1 MREKVC
7 VCVCVCGVNI
17 YESIAN
23 TYACIVNIY
32 ACIRCTYM
40 ANRSTIQG
48 YRETS
53 CPLPLTP
60 RVECVCA
67 SMYGVCVCMCV
78 CVCVCV
84 FVCVCALH
92 LKPRAIPDI
101 KKGLM
106 GKRPHHAVSGGS
118 RNFQAHLRP

>member
-1 MREKVC
+1 MREK

-67 SMYGVCVCMCV
+67 SMYGVCVYVCV
-78 CVCVCV
+78 CVCVCLC
-84 FVCVCALH
+84 VCVPYTSNH
-92 LKPRAIPDI
+92 VRSPT
-101 KKGLM
+101 
-106 GKRPHHAVSGGS
+106 S
-118 RNFQAHLRP
+118 RKD